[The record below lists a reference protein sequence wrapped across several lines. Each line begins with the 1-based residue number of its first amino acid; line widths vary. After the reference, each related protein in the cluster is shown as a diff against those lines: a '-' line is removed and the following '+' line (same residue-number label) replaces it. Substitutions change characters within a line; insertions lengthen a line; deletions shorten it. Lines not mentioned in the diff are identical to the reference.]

1 MISIVIDAGYG
12 DSGKGTVV
20 DYLVRKTLESDSGYK
35 PVVVR
40 FNGGH
45 QCGHRVVHKD
55 KEHVFSN
62 FGSGTL
68 RGATTYWGRECTIDP
83 VGFMKEYEV
92 LVKKGITPTIYADP
106 ECMITT
112 PYDKENN
119 HIVEGLYKHG
129 STGVG
134 FGATIARN
142 EGTHKLRL
150 IELRNAKMLKWKM
163 SKMSSQSKVSY
174 KEDDEFYKAVD
185 QMLDVITVISEEQYF
200 TKGIGK
206 HYIFE
211 GNQGIMLDHEYGFFP
226 HVTRS
231 NTMSRGVERYVK
243 MMPHYIPEM
252 YYVSRAYS
260 TRHGN
265 GPFPGE
271 EHSKALK
278 LKNTENEKNIRDVWQ
293 GDFRT
298 APLNY
303 DLLKY
308 ALMIDGYTRRFTTVP
323 NTLFITCNDQL
334 KGKFPVIKD
343 NKVYWYKQASDSLDD
358 LYHNVRYTTSE
369 QWSSTIF

>member
-1 MISIVIDAGYG
+1 MISIVIDTGFG
-12 DSGKGTVV
+12 DSGKGSVV
-20 DYLVRKTLESDSGYK
+20 DYLVRKTLEANNGYK

-68 RGATTYWGRECTIDP
+68 RGAATYWGKECTIDP
-83 VGFMKEYEV
+83 VGFMKEYKI
-92 LVKKGITPTIYADP
+92 LIKKKITPIIYADP

-119 HIVEGLYKHG
+119 QIVEGLYKHG

-134 FGATIARN
+134 FGSTIARN
-142 EGTHKLRL
+142 EGVNKLRL
-150 IELRNAKMLKWKM
+150 IELRFTEILEWKM
-163 SKMSSQSKVSY
+163 SKLSTYSKLTS
-174 KEDDEFYKAVD
+174 KEINEFYAAIK
-185 QMLDVITVISEEQYF
+185 QILNIITIIPEDQYF
-200 TKGIGK
+200 TERDGK

-226 HVTRS
+226 HVTRA
-231 NTMSRGVERYVK
+231 NTMSRGVKRYTK
-243 MMPHYIPEM
+243 MLSNYIPEM
-252 YYVSRAYS
+252 YYVSRAYG

-265 GPFPGE
+265 GPFHGE
-271 EHSKALK
+271 EHTKALK
-278 LKNTENEKNIRDVWQ
+278 LKNNENEKNVRDVWQ

-308 ALMIDGYTRRFTTVP
+308 ALMIDDYTRGFTSVP
-323 NTLFITCNDQL
+323 NTLFITCNDHL
-334 KGKFPVIKD
+334 KGKFPIIK
-343 NKVYWYKQASDSLDD
+343 NNEIFWSKAGPMVND
-358 LYHNVRYTTSE
+358 LYPNVRYTCSE
-369 QWSSTIF
+369 TWSSEL

>member
-1 MISIVIDAGYG
+1 MISIVIDTGFG
-12 DSGKGTVV
+12 DAGKGSAV

-35 PVVVR
+35 PIVVR

-68 RGATTYWGRECTIDP
+68 RGATTYWGRQCTIDP
-83 VGFMKEYEV
+83 IGFMKEYDI
-92 LVKKGITPTIYADP
+92 LVKKGVRPTIYADP
-106 ECMITT
+106 ECPITT
-112 PYDKENN
+112 PYDKQTN

-129 STGVG
+129 STGTG

-150 IELRNAKMLKWKM
+150 IELRSTAMIKWKFSKLFFTFQDELKVEEKEFLIAVEKML
-163 SKMSSQSKVSY
+163 
-174 KEDDEFYKAVD
+174 E
-185 QMLDVITVISEEQYF
+185 VITMIPEEQYF
-200 TKGIGK
+200 NESQGR

-231 NTMSRGVERYVK
+231 NTMSRGVKKYVE

-252 YYVSRAYS
+252 YYITRAYG

-271 EHSKALK
+271 KHAKALK
-278 LKNTENEKNIRDVWQ
+278 LKNTENEKNVRDVWQ

-308 ALMIDGYTRRFTTVP
+308 ALMIDEYTREFTAVP
-323 NTLFITCNDQL
+323 NTLFVTCNDQL
-334 KGKFPVIKD
+334 KGKFPLIKD
-343 NKVYWYKQASDSLDD
+343 DKIYWGSQLYLDS
-358 LYHNVRYTTSE
+358 LYHNVVYTHSE
-369 QWSSTIF
+369 DWSSTL